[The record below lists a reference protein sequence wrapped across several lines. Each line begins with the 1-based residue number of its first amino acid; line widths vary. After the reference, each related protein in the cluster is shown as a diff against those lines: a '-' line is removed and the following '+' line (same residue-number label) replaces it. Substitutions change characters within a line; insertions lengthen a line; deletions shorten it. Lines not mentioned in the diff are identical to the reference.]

1 MNIIPLNQLK
11 PGQKGR
17 VVKINLRGKF
27 RFKLMDMGLING
39 AQLEI
44 LGLAPLGDPM
54 EVKLKGFNLSL
65 RKEDARLIMVE
76 PLPGAGSI
84 DGE

>member
-17 VVKINLRGKF
+17 VVKINLRG
-27 RFKLMDMGLING
+27 RLRYKLMDMGLING

-65 RKEDARLIMVE
+65 RKEDAVLIMVE
-76 PLPGAGSI
+76 PLPGTECTG
-84 DGE
+84 G

>member
-1 MNIIPLNQLK
+1 MSILPLNQLK

-17 VVKINLRGKF
+17 VVKINLRGRL

-65 RKEDARLIMVE
+65 RKEDAMMIMVQ
-76 PLPGAGSI
+76 PLPDEECGS
-84 DGE
+84 GK

>member
-17 VVKINLRGKF
+17 VVKINLRG
-27 RFKLMDMGLING
+27 RLRYKLMDMGLING

-65 RKEDARLIMVE
+65 RKEDAVLIMVE
-76 PLPGAGSI
+76 PLPGTECAG
-84 DGE
+84 G